1 MINFSK
7 AFSLMKKGI
16 KIRQKFWPEDY
27 YIHMKGDHIFDSL
40 GNLYISDVEEFY
52 KNNKEAYDHHFT
64 YDIYDDDIE
73 PHL

>member
-27 YIHMKGDHIFDSL
+27 FIFMKGNHVYDSL
-40 GNLYISDVEEFY
+40 GNLYISNVEEFY